1 MEDQKSGV
9 ENSFDH
15 KAVAGTIITKL
26 REVDS
31 PITADPKNL
40 LTLSEFRHE
49 LGIPLILARKMII
62 WGLVEA
68 VKATDGTMQI
78 TAGEL
83 VEAKELLKHP
93 WTRTKLF
100 FKALGPGI
108 ITGAADDDPSGI
120 GTYSSVGAQY
130 GFGLIWLAPYLL
142 PLMMAVQEACAR
154 IGIVTNRGLAGV
166 LLKHYKKWVVALIV
180 GLLIIAN
187 TANIGAD
194 IAAMTASIR
203 LLIPVNYTITAVIIT
218 LLIIAIE
225 IAIPYKSY
233 AKILKW
239 LTLSLFAYLITG
251 FVIHP
256 DWLFV
261 FKEALTPNITWD
273 KGQIFAIIAVFGT
286 TISPYL
292 FFWQTSE
299 EVEEEKVEKNEGIFQ
314 KVTDRITHMRT
325 DVRTGMIFANLTFFF
340 IVLTTAQVLHQN
352 GITSIESAEQAA
364 LALKPFA
371 GDQAFLLF
379 ALGII
384 GTGLLAIP
392 VLAGSAAYA
401 LAELMNWRE
410 GLGEKFSRAKAFYI
424 VITASILIGLALNFI
439 GVSPIKALYYSAWL
453 NGVISIPLLFVIM
466 IVGNDKK
473 LMGKETH
480 PSWVKLFGWVAVA
493 FATVAIIASIIL
505 MF

>member
-1 MEDQKSGV
+1 MQKGMEESKRL
-9 ENSFDH
+9 F
-15 KAVAGTIITKL
+15 TM
-26 REVDS
+26 
-31 PITADPKNL
+31 
-40 LTLSEFRHE
+40 SEFRHE
-49 LGIPLILARKMII
+49 LGIPLILARKLVI
-62 WGLVEA
+62 WGIVE
-68 VKATDGTMQI
+68 VEKAADGTLQI
-78 TAGEL
+78 TEAEL
-83 VEAKELLKHP
+83 LEAKELLKHP

-108 ITGAADDDPSGI
+108 ITGAADDDPGGI

-154 IGIVTNRGLAGV
+154 IGVVTNRGLAGV
-166 LLKHYKKWVVALIV
+166 LLKHYKKWIVAIIVALLIV
-180 GLLIIAN
+180 AN

-194 IAAMTASIR
+194 IAAMTASVR
-203 LLIPVNYTITAVIIT
+203 LLVPVNYTITAVVIT

-225 IAIPYKSY
+225 IAIPYKNY

-239 LTLSLFAYLITG
+239 LTLSLFAYIITG

-256 DWLFV
+256 NWLLI
-261 FKEALTPNITWD
+261 FKEALTPGL
-273 KGQIFAIIAVFGT
+273 KFEKEYIFAIIAVFGT

-299 EVEEEKVEKNEGIFQ
+299 EVEEEKVEKKEGVFQ
-314 KVTDRITHMRT
+314 KINDRIAHMRT

-384 GTGLLAIP
+384 GTGLLAVP

-401 LAELMNWRE
+401 LAELMKWRE
-410 GLGEKFSRAKAFYI
+410 GLSEKFSRAKAFYC

-453 NGVISIPLLFVIM
+453 NGVIAIPLLFVIM
-466 IVGNDKK
+466 VVGNDKRI
-473 LMGKETH
+473 MGRETH
-480 PSWVKLFGWVAVA
+480 PKWVKFFGWAAVL
-493 FATVAIIASIIL
+493 FAATALLASIYLI
-505 MF
+505 FAK